1 MVTISELGK
10 HIGQE
15 VKLGGW
21 LYNSRSSGKLVF
33 LVLRDGT
40 GLCQCVVFSG
50 NVPPDQFQLAN
61 SLTQECSFEVSG
73 KVKENPK
80 QPGIYEIDV
89 AHIEKYGDSFE
100 YPISPKEHGIG
111 FLMSMRHLWLR
122 SQKQWATMRVRAQ
135 VIKSIREYLD
145 SEGFINIDAP
155 CITPSACEGTTTLF
169 ELNYFGTPAYL
180 TQSGQLY
187 NEAAAAAFGKVYCL
201 GPVFRAEKSKTR
213 RHLIEFWQVE
223 PEAAFVLHEENM
235 VYQERMVERIV
246 KDVLGNCKTELAML
260 ERDTKVLERV
270 VTPFPRITY
279 TQAIKILQDKG
290 SNIVWGGD
298 FGAPDESIISSMFD
312 RPVMIEKYPAEIKA
326 FYMKQ
331 DPEDPRVVLCDD
343 MIAPED
349 IGEIIGGSQREDSLE
364 ALTHKIK
371 EHGLSMANF
380 EWYLDLRR
388 YGTFPHSGFGLG
400 IERMTT
406 WMAGSQHIRE
416 AAAFPRLLDHNYP

>member
-1 MVTISELGK
+1 
-10 HIGQE
+10 
-15 VKLGGW
+15 
-21 LYNSRSSGKLVF
+21 
-33 LVLRDGT
+33 
-40 GLCQCVVFSG
+40 
-50 NVPPDQFQLAN
+50 
-61 SLTQECSFEVSG
+61 
-73 KVKENPK
+73 
-80 QPGIYEIDV
+80 
-89 AHIEKYGDSFE
+89 
-100 YPISPKEHGIG
+100 
-111 FLMSMRHLWLR
+111 MSMRHLWLR

>member
-10 HIGQE
+10 HVGQE

-50 NVPPDQFQLAN
+50 NVSPEQFQLAN
-61 SLTQECSFEVSG
+61 SLTQECSFEVVG

-80 QPGIYEIDV
+80 QPGVYEIDIM
-89 AHIEKYGDSFE
+89 HIEKYGDSVD

-169 ELNYFGTPAYL
+169 ELDYFGNPAYL

-235 VYQERMVERIV
+235 VYQERLVERIV
-246 KDVLGNCKTELAML
+246 NDVLGKCKMELAVL
-260 ERDTKVLERV
+260 ERDTTVLERV

-364 ALTHKIK
+364 VLIQKIK
-371 EHGLSMANF
+371 EHGLPMANF

-416 AAAFPRLLDHNYP
+416 AAPFPRLLDHNYP